1 MQEIHEIRSE
11 LDDFQDD
18 TVFFKGVVVMPEKS
32 FNDLIAAFNLTLDA
46 FERLLEDYDAGST
59 EEVEPETNVSHLP
72 QGL

>member
-1 MQEIHEIRSE
+1 MMQEIHEIRAE

-46 FERLLEDYDAGST
+46 FERLLEDYNATDT
-59 EEVEPETNVSHLP
+59 EVEPETNVSHLP

>member
-1 MQEIHEIRSE
+1 MMQEIHEIRAE

-46 FERLLEDYDAGST
+46 FERLLEDFNATDT
-59 EEVEPETNVSHLP
+59 EVEPETNVSHLP
-72 QGL
+72 QGI